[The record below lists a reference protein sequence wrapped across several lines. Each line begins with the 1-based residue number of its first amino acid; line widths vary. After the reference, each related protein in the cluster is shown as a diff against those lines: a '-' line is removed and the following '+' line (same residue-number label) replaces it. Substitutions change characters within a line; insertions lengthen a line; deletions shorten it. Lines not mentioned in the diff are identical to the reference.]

1 MRKSLFTV
9 IDPRVESVYSTGIL
23 SLRQICLLC
32 MILKTNL
39 LKVYDPLGK
48 IYLQMILEAK
58 SVFICLQSMI
68 P

>member
-23 SLRQICLLC
+23 SFCLLC